1 MLYFSKWKTIFVL
14 AVVALGVL
22 FAAPNVLPSST
33 VSQMKEMGVPADTL
47 NLGLDLQGGA
57 YLAFRVDVESVF
69 ERRLE
74 DKVDRIRSV
83 LRPLDRGKTRIG
95 YRNMKVTGDRITLR
109 IRDIADLDEAV
120 KRIRTLRESV
130 GSSLIGFAG
139 ANDVEVTSSSDGRV
153 VVQLTDSA
161 KDEIRNRTLNQSI
174 EVVRRRIDEFGV
186 TEPSIQRQGAN
197 RIVLQVP
204 GVTDTNEI
212 KRKLSRTAKMSFRA
226 VEGFAS
232 PDQTKTG
239 RPPVGTEFLA
249 SDMAGEPPLIV
260 RTREIVG
267 GDNLTGSTATTDQ
280 RTGQWVVTMQ
290 FDGPGSRRW
299 AKWTQENVG
308 RRFAVV
314 LDGKVISAPTVRE
327 PILSGS
333 GQIEG
338 GFNPKSAA
346 ELAALLRAG
355 ALPADLTAIEERTVG
370 PELGADSIEAGER
383 AAIIGFLAVM
393 IYMLLSYGLFG
404 IYANVA
410 LISNLVI
417 IAGVL
422 SLLQATLTL
431 PGIAGIVL
439 TIGMAVDANVLIFE
453 RIREE
458 MRAGKT
464 PINAIEA
471 GYQRALGTILDA
483 NVTTFLAGAILFWLG
498 SGPIRGFAVTLSIG
512 IATSVFTA
520 FVLTRLMVAMWLR
533 FKRPQ
538 AVPI

>member
-1 MLYFSKWKTIFVL
+1 MLYFSKAKMVFIL
-14 AVVALGVL
+14 GIVALGAL
-22 FAAPNVLPSST
+22 FAAPNILPDSA
-33 VSQMKEMGVPADTL
+33 VKELKALGIPADTL

-57 YLAFRVDVESVF
+57 HLVFKVDVESVF
-69 ERRLE
+69 SERLE
-74 DKVDRIRSV
+74 TKRDDIRSV

-95 YRNMKVTGDRITLR
+95 YSNLKVEGDRVTLR

-120 KRIRTLRESV
+120 KRIRTLREPV
-130 GSSLIGFAG
+130 NSSLIGFTG
-139 ANDVEVTSSSDGRV
+139 ANDVEVSSSGDGRV
-153 VVQLTDSA
+153 VVQLTDVA
-161 KDEIRNRTLNQSI
+161 KDNIRNNTLDQAI

-186 TEPSIQRQGAN
+186 SSPSIARQGAD

-212 KRKLSRTAKMSFRA
+212 KRKISRTAKMSFRA
-226 VEGFAS
+226 IEGIAT
-232 PDQTKTG
+232 PEQAKTG
-239 RPPVGTEFLA
+239 RPPVGTEFLT
-249 SDMAGEPPLIV
+249 SDESAEPPLIV
-260 RTREIVG
+260 RNRIIVG
-267 GDNLTGSTATTDQ
+267 GDNLTNSAPFFDTQ
-280 RTGQWVVTMQ
+280 SGQWVVTMR
-290 FDGPGSRRW
+290 FDGPGARRW
-299 AKWTQENVG
+299 ANWTQENVG
-308 RRFAVV
+308 NRFAVV
-314 LDGKVISAPTVRE
+314 LDGKVISSPRVRE
-327 PILSGS
+327 PILGGS

-338 GFNPKSAA
+338 GFTAESAA
-346 ELAALLRAG
+346 ELATLLRAG
-355 ALPADLTAIEERTVG
+355 ALPADLTTIEERTVDAT
-370 PELGADSIEAGER
+370 LGKDSIEAGKR
-383 AAIIGFLAVM
+383 AAVIGFMAVM
-393 IYMLLSYGLFG
+393 VYMVLAYGLFG
-404 IYANVA
+404 IYANLA
-410 LISNLVI
+410 LIANLLLI
-417 IAGVL
+417 TGVL

-520 FVLTRLMVAMWLR
+520 FVFTRFMVATWLR
-533 FKRPQ
+533 YTRPQ
-538 AVPI
+538 TIPI